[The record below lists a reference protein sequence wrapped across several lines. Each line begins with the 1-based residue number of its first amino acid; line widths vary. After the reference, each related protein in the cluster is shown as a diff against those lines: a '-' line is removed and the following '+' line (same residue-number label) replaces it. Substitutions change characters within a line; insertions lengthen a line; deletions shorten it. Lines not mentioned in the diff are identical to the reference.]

1 MATKE
6 GPLTSP
12 TPPPAKAQMKVLLLG
27 LPLTNTASLT
37 TALRQ
42 LGHNPYTMRHLAS
55 SPSHI
60 DIWTAA
66 IPSTSHTATSLP
78 LAVTNLLSQ
87 HDAVADLP
95 ACMFAPQLIAAYP
108 EAKVILTTRE
118 YGEWERAMQE
128 SVWLLFTWR
137 LFQLVRFT
145 GLSQMAPLIRLLH
158 GLFGMHNGNVYAG
171 PDARRAAEAHN
182 ARVRALVPTERLL
195 EIDAGEEVGW
205 ERLCGFL
212 GEERPAGVKFPRVKE
227 DGAMRRGLE
236 GTWGA
241 MVRYLVLMVGL
252 NGVVI
257 ALSIAAWVY
266 ADELRGVRDVWVLG
280 PVKEYLEK

>member
-1 MATKE
+1 MAIKE
-6 GPLTSP
+6 EPL
-12 TPPPAKAQMKVLLLG
+12 PPKDAQMKVLLLG

-37 TALRQ
+37 TALRH
-42 LGHNPYTMRHLAS
+42 LGHNPYTTRHLAS
-55 SPSHI
+55 SPSHM

-66 IPSTSHTATSLP
+66 IPSTTHTATTLP
-78 LAVTNLLSQ
+78 LAVSNILSA
-87 HDAVADLP
+87 HDSVADLP

-118 YGEWERAMQE
+118 YGDWERAMQD

-137 LFQLVRFT
+137 LFQLVRVT
-145 GLSQMAPLIRLLH
+145 GLSQMAPLIRLFH
-158 GLFGMHNGNVYAG
+158 RLFGMHNGNVYGG
-171 PDARRAAEAHN
+171 PEARRAAEAHN
-182 ARVRALVPTERLL
+182 ARVRALVPRERLL

-212 GEERPAGVKFPRVKE
+212 GEERPEGVRFPRVKE
-227 DGAMRRGLE
+227 EGAMRRGLE
-236 GTWGA
+236 GTWSA
-241 MVRYLVLMVGL
+241 MVRYLVLMLGL

-280 PVKEYLEK
+280 PVKEYLQN